1 MSLNELRD
9 KVGEINKRNGFHE
22 APFNL
27 GEKLMLINT
36 ELSECLEADR
46 IGHHSDI
53 PTFEKRLQELNGSM
67 NPNLLE
73 AGSPEEMTQR
83 KEHFKTVFKRYIKE
97 GVEAEVIDA
106 LIRLFDLCYIMNI
119 DMDTLFDLITKNNSL
134 REYKHGKKY

>member
-1 MSLNELRD
+1 MSLNQLRD
-9 KVGEINKRNGFHE
+9 KVGEINKANGFHE
-22 APFNL
+22 VPFNI
-27 GEKLMLINT
+27 GEKLMLITT
-36 ELSECLEADR
+36 ELAECLEADR

-53 PTFEKRLQELNGSM
+53 PAYEKRLQELDGSM

-73 AGSPEEMTQR
+73 AGSPEEMNKR
-83 KEHFKTVFKRYIKE
+83 KEHFQAVFKKYIKE

-106 LIRLFDLCYIMNI
+106 LIRIFDLCYLMKI